1 MTLLST
7 ITLILYAVASLIF
20 VAYLF
25 KRDDR
30 VRKAGRYLTALT
42 LVVHFATIGSYCVRG
57 LHPLLGIGG
66 ILNLIAFFIA
76 LGYLLFGLRWRVG
89 FAGAIALPLTM
100 ALVASGQITPRVAAA
115 AGGAAMLGRLH
126 LVLVAMGVTA
136 LFMAA
141 VVAVAY
147 LRQDRAL
154 RSSQLAILDQQ
165 GPALTTLDTVGLRLI
180 LVGAPLF
187 LLAVITGVLW
197 SLRLDGAVLRVE
209 HLLSG
214 VILVIF
220 AVLIVARLTVGWRG
234 RKAALLTLSGF
245 GVTAL
250 VLAIYM
256 VRRLLP

>member
-1 MTLLST
+1 MTMLST
-7 ITLILYAVASLIF
+7 ITVILYGLAGLIF

-30 VRKAGRYLTALT
+30 VRKAGRTLTALT
-42 LVVHFATIGSYCVRG
+42 LVVHFAAIGSFCVRG

-66 ILNLIAFFIA
+66 ILNMIAFFVA
-76 LGYLLFGLRWRVG
+76 LGYMLFGLRWRVG
-89 FAGAIALPLTM
+89 FAGAIALPLTF

-115 AGGAAMLGRLH
+115 GGVSATLGKLH
-126 LVLVAMGVTA
+126 LVLVAMGVTT

-141 VVAVAY
+141 IVAIAY

-154 RSSQLAILDQQ
+154 RSSKLAILDQQ
-165 GPALTTLDTVGLRLI
+165 GPALTTLDAIGLRLI
-180 LVGAPLF
+180 MVGGPLF

-197 SLRLDGAVLRVE
+197 SMRLDGAVLRIE

-214 VILVIF
+214 VILLIF
-220 AVLIVARLTVGWRG
+220 AVLIIARLTVGWRG

-245 GVTAL
+245 GVTAV

-256 VRRLLP
+256 LRRLL

>member
-1 MTLLST
+1 MPILST
-7 ITLILYAVASLIF
+7 ITLILYALASVIF
-20 VAYLF
+20 VIYLF

-30 VRKAGRYLTALT
+30 VRKGGRILTALT
-42 LVVHFATIGSYCVRG
+42 LVVHFGTIGSYCVRG

-76 LGYLLFGLRWRVG
+76 LGYLTLGLRWRVG
-89 FAGAIALPLTM
+89 FAGAIALPLTL
-100 ALVASGQITPRVAAA
+100 ALVVSGQIAPRVAAA
-115 AGGAAMLGRLH
+115 GGASAMLGKLH

-136 LFMAA
+136 LFFAA

-154 RSSQLAILDQQ
+154 RSSQLASLDQR
-165 GPALTTLDTVGLRLI
+165 GPALTTLDAIGLRLI
-180 LVGAPLF
+180 VVGAPLF
-187 LLAVITGVLW
+187 LLAVVTGVLW
-197 SLRLDGAVLRVE
+197 SLRLDGAVWRVE

-245 GVTAL
+245 SLTAL
-250 VLAIYM
+250 VLAIY
-256 VRRLLP
+256 VARRLLS